1 METLGRY
8 IKTSDREIL
17 SKTYDV
23 YREAWETVPSVRR
36 EGIQQALDSIPE
48 AKNPKLNLDSLIDNS
63 LIQELEKEGFLKELY
78 PEGAKR

>member
-1 METLGRY
+1 
-8 IKTSDREIL
+8 
-17 SKTYDV
+17 
-23 YREAWETVPSVRR
+23 VPLVRR

-48 AKNPKLNLDSLIDNS
+48 AKNAKLNLDSLIDNS